1 MSVYNWKLSRN
12 INYLSVFLIIL
23 SLSFSSYSL
32 FLYGGSV
39 KLYAILL
46 NNVAPLFFLIGPF
59 LYFYVRSINNNDY
72 TLKLKDSLHFIPFLI
87 NLVAIIPYLFT
98 SFEYKLQIAKHL
110 MQNYYGYRDFDFMLF
125 YPHYLNNIGR
135 AFSLLAYSL
144 YSFYIIYKHIKS
156 NNAISHLHYSYKF
169 ISVILCLVIII
180 SLGHL
185 LTGYL
190 YTVEDNLEV
199 NKTLFTVTIN
209 TLMIFYSVIPIYIL
223 FNPRT
228 VYGYYRFI
236 GLNETLR
243 NQPHTSTFE
252 ELRQEEVLI
261 NNKTSKTKSTP
272 YDNSLLY
279 RISEEVLKYLNSDQ
293 KPFLKPD
300 FSIHDISINLNIPK
314 HQIHACFSHVIK
326 QDFREIKNKFRIE
339 YALELLEKKEARNV
353 SMEGIGQQAG
363 FASNSNFYTCFKE
376 VTGLTPNQ
384 WLKQNKMN
392 TISKE

>member
-1 MSVYNWKLSRN
+1 MSIYNWKLSRN

-39 KLYAILL
+39 WLYAILL

-87 NLVAIIPYLFT
+87 NLAAITPYLFT

-110 MQNYYGYRDFDFMLF
+110 MQNYYGYRDYDFMLF

-144 YSFYIIYKHIKS
+144 YSLYIIIKHIKS
-156 NNAISHLHYSYKF
+156 NNTISHLKYSYKF
-169 ISVILCLVIII
+169 IVVILCLVVII

-185 LTGYL
+185 FMGYL
-190 YTVEDNLEV
+190 YTVKNNLEIY
-199 NKTLFTVTIN
+199 KTLFTVTIN
-209 TLMIFYSVIPIYIL
+209 TLMIFYSIIPIFIL
-223 FNPRT
+223 FNPKT
-228 VYGYYRFI
+228 IYGHYRFI

-243 NQPHTSTFE
+243 NQPQTSTIGE
-252 ELRQEEVLI
+252 QKQEEVYL
-261 NNKTSKTKSTP
+261 NNKISKTKPSP
-272 YDNSLLY
+272 DDNSILF
-279 RISEEVLKYLNSDQ
+279 RISEEVINYLNSEH

-326 QDFREIKNKFRIE
+326 KDFRDMKNKLRIE
-339 YALELLEKKEARNV
+339 YALELLEKKEARNI

-384 WLKQNKMN
+384 WLKQNKVN